1 MVKAPM
7 AETVVPEQRAVMDPL
22 MSAVMTQV
30 PGETPVA
37 AVVTVVTA
45 MSGTG
50 QGRLGGDRQNCGAY
64 IQDTSQ
70 ESGGWVVCHGRDPF
84 LRGSGVRA

>member
-7 AETVVPEQRAVMDPL
+7 AETVVPPQRAVMDPL

-37 AVVTVVTA
+37 AVVTA

-50 QGRLGGDRQNCGAY
+50 QGRLGCDRQNCGAY
-64 IQDTSQ
+64 IQETPQ
-70 ESGGWVVCHGRDPF
+70 ESGGLCHGGD
-84 LRGSGVRA
+84 LSKATAGVSGH